1 MPILPDLRRPVLSI
15 LVAAVLLGIP
25 PGAGAQRA
33 TDTKPAN
40 GFPGASRY
48 FGQSLAASTRPL
60 NVPPPTRSE
69 TEPNNDAATASPA
82 SLGDAVAGVIDPAG
96 DVDYFAL
103 ELTQG
108 VTIDFEVFAGRTG
121 SPLDATLTLLAP
133 DGITMLAY
141 NDDTYGWDSNLR
153 LRIPE
158 TGRYF
163 VAITDL
169 GQRGDP
175 AFTYVLRLGSL
186 EPAPGDPTRIVASG
200 LGLPWGMAAGATG
213 EIYVVDREAA
223 RVLRVSPDG
232 AVAVVAADLSN
243 PVDLVLDGNGDL
255 LVTTPGSGVTR
266 INPASGATSIF
277 TSTPAYA
284 EAITVGPDG
293 DVWVSDGSSDQLHR
307 FDPFG
312 SPKQVI
318 RLRSGPVFA
327 LAFSP
332 TGVLHLSMGGA
343 IYRLEGETPQL
354 VVQAG
359 TFLTGMAFDQDG
371 YLYVGTGQ
379 QEILLFDPQYQR
391 VNRAF
396 ATHQVDGVPRL
407 AFYRGPDG
415 GMTSRLFAVNYGNA
429 IFDLRG
435 TLIEVNP
442 AGIRAPGFR
451 VGVDLLSIAA
461 RPLST
466 GIMGADYADTLRV
479 EGVPSA
485 SWSVVQGALPPGITL
500 DPATGVLSGVPEQ
513 EGTFSFRVRAESAG
527 RIGER
532 DLTLTIDRPQV
543 SISEAASQLLGAAGV
558 LSPALER
565 FLDLQGNRN
574 GRFDL
579 GDLRAYMQAQNAL
592 NSELPEEP
600 RNP

>member
-1 MPILPDLRRPVLSI
+1 MPILPDLRRP
-15 LVAAVLLGIP
+15 AVCMLIATLLLGVP
-25 PGAGAQRA
+25 PGAGAQRVPE
-33 TDTKPAN
+33 KNPAR
-40 GFPGASRY
+40 GFPGTPHTL
-48 FGQSLAASTRPL
+48 GQTRATSARLL
-60 NVPPPTRSE
+60 NAPPPTLAE
-69 TEPNNDAATASPA
+69 TEPNDDAATANPA
-82 SLGDAVAGVIDPAG
+82 SLGDAVAGVIDPTG
-96 DVDYFAL
+96 DVDYFAV

-108 VTIDFEVFAGRTG
+108 VTIDFEVFAFRTG

-133 DGITMLAY
+133 DGTTVLAF
-141 NDDTYGWDSNLR
+141 NDDAYALDSNLR
-153 LRIPE
+153 FSIPA

-163 VAITDL
+163 VAIRDYA
-169 GQRGDP
+169 GRGGP
-175 AFTYVLRLGSL
+175 EFTYVLQLGIV
-186 EPAPGDPTRIVASG
+186 EPAPGDPTRIAVSG

-213 EIYVVDREAA
+213 EIYIVDRDG
-223 RVLRVSPDG
+223 RRLLRVSPTG
-232 AVAVVAADLSN
+232 EVAVVAANLSN

-255 LVTTPGSGVTR
+255 LVTTLGSGVIR
-266 INPASGATSIF
+266 INLASGATSIF
-277 TSTPAYA
+277 TSTPVSA

-332 TGVLHLSMGGA
+332 AGVLHLSMGGA

-354 VVQAG
+354 VVYAG
-359 TFLTGMAFDQDG
+359 TFLSGMAFDQDG
-371 YLYVGTGQ
+371 YLYVGTSQ

-415 GMTSRLFAVNYGNA
+415 RMTSRLFAVNFGNA
-429 IFDLRG
+429 NFALRG

-442 AGIRAPGFR
+442 AGVRAPGFR
-451 VGVDLLSIAA
+451 VGIDLLAINAG
-461 RPLST
+461 PLST
-466 GIMGADYADTLRV
+466 GLMGADYAETLRV
-479 EGVPSA
+479 EGVTSA
-485 SWSVVQGALPPGITL
+485 SWSVVQGTLPPGITL
-500 DPATGVLSGVPEQ
+500 DPATGVLSGVPER

-527 RIGER
+527 RFGER
-532 DLTLTIDRPQV
+532 DLTLTVGRPEV
-543 SISEAASQLLGAAGV
+543 SISEAASHLLGAPGV
-558 LSPALER
+558 LTPALLR

-579 GDLRAYMQAQNAL
+579 GDLRAYMRAQNAL
-592 NSELPEEP
+592 NSQLPEEL